1 MTLALFKEILN
12 GRFGAQH
19 TFSCTCT
26 SGTSHKPQPPNL
38 FCDAWLNKFDLD
50 KGTQVNSSE
59 RRSPYTELWE
69 NCLDKIWPSVVIYHI
84 PDFCYAAPLVNR
96 VWTFF
101 RDLVALT
108 HCLVKTI
115 ED

>member
-1 MTLALFKEILN
+1 MADLGHNTHLVVHVLQGQAI
-12 GRFGAQH
+12 
-19 TFSCTCT
+19 
-26 SGTSHKPQPPNL
+26 NL
-38 FCDAWLNKFDLD
+38 HHQIYFVMHGLINLIWIK
-50 KGTQVNSSE
+50 VNSSE